1 TTVMEHSPYAR
12 SVTSGAYNFVRW
24 LGAAFAPLCSGLL
37 SEALGMKMPF
47 IVASIICLA
56 GMGLLFIKLKP
67 AHFTLQQSTS
77 IKSE

>member
-1 TTVMEHSPYAR
+1 
-12 SVTSGAYNFVRW
+12 
-24 LGAAFAPLCSGLL
+24 
-37 SEALGMKMPF
+37 MKMPF